1 MAVTITVWFTNLEE
15 NKLSIGINCSGTIE
29 HFQPFR
35 ILGNWMETPFLV
47 GLSESGQSHMIQPS
61 SIQFL
66 GFLSGGG
73 DSPNLP

>member
-15 NKLSIGINCSGTIE
+15 NKLSIGINAVAPSNTSI
-29 HFQPFR
+29 HFVS
-35 ILGNWMETPFLV
+35 LGIGWKPLFFV
-47 GLSESGQSHMIQPS
+47 GLSESGQFHMIQPS